1 MDSQPR
7 SQRPTLRRN
16 TRQRQLV
23 LDAVRARCDHPT
35 AEDIFLDVRTID
47 ERVSRGTV
55 YRNLNLLA
63 ETGVIATVKAPG
75 AMRFDRLLPQQPRLM
90 SSVDPA
96 VSSRTRLCLSTPL
109 PRSRPRRRQRGSPS
123 TRTSWCSRAC
133 ARTAPPRYPSKAK
146 N

>member
-75 AMRFDRLLPQQPRLM
+75 AMRFDRRCDSHGHVVCRSCGVVADAPLAYDASLDAAASQATGFAIDSHVMVFEGLCPHCAAP
-90 SSVDPA
+90 
-96 VSSRTRLCLSTPL
+96 VSE
-109 PRSRPRRRQRGSPS
+109 
-123 TRTSWCSRAC
+123 
-133 ARTAPPRYPSKAK
+133 
-146 N
+146 